1 MIIKIKSFLFKL
13 FKFNINN
20 DNVENNVKVEDKDLK
35 IEIKKEEDE
44 IKKDEKNEEKKEEK
58 KEKKIDDD
66 SNNNSQIFSSIFS
79 SIMEGIKIT
88 MATLLSVFVPQY
100 CESTGTTCTL
110 KENFSDLTSFNEF
123 VIFMNFL
130 TLGLFIKLIFV
141 QNKREAYLISHLD
154 ESKDYPYNSLEEN
167 IKSYPRILFRVKKHN
182 KILKKYTSIVTYIFS
197 LNVLFSSI
205 LIFYYFYDG
214 FRSITTLLSNVLLVS
229 TKLYHLNNISKECN
243 QYKTKA
249 MSTIHQ
255 TTISYNIPD
264 KNYDTY
270 GLFYTINKNKNN
282 SRCKNRSYINF
293 KRGYTRSSILK
304 INKNKVKN

>member
-1 MIIKIKSFLFKL
+1 MNIKNIFLKFLTKLKSKNE
-13 FKFNINN
+13 NIEG
-20 DNVENNVKVEDKDLK
+20 ENNNQSEPKTEDVKIDV
-35 IEIKKEEDE
+35 
-44 IKKDEKNEEKKEEK
+44 K
-58 KEKKIDDD
+58 KEKINDQNE
-66 SNNNSQIFSSIFS
+66 NNNNNTQIFSSIFS
-79 SIMEGIKIT
+79 SIIEGIKIT

-141 QNKREAYLISHLD
+141 QNKREAYFISHLD
-154 ESKDYPYNSLEEN
+154 ESKDYPSNSLEEN

-182 KILKKYTSIVTYIFS
+182 KILKKYTTIVTYIFS
-197 LNVLFSSI
+197 FNVLFSSI

-229 TKLYHLNNISKECN
+229 TKLYHLNSISKECN
-243 QYKTKA
+243 SFKTKA

-264 KNYDTY
+264 KNYDSY
-270 GLFYTINKNKNN
+270 GLFHIVKKGVNKCKNK
-282 SRCKNRSYINF
+282 SKKSSFQLKHF
-293 KRGYTRSSILK
+293 KSKRYLRKT
-304 INKNKVKN
+304 